1 MAPPRTD
8 TSKAALER
16 RFRIR
21 KCSMSDF
28 SIDSF
33 SLRGR
38 VVVVTGGASGLGQF
52 YTQAVSKVGADVV
65 VVSSTHHGWDETR
78 KAVESNG
85 GKVLFI
91 QRDITEASAAQAI
104 VRQTVDEFGHID
116 VLINNAGMQRRHEL
130 VDFPDEDWNKVIDL
144 NLNALY
150 HLSHE
155 AAKVM
160 IEQDHGKIV
169 NIGSMQSYRAGKFI
183 FPYTA
188 SKHGVI
194 GLTKAYADALA
205 PHNIQVNA
213 LAPGYINTPM
223 TKALQED
230 PVRSVEIHDH
240 IPAGHWGEPSELM
253 GAMVFLCSAASDY
266 VTGVTL
272 PVDGGYLLR

>member
-1 MAPPRTD
+1 
-8 TSKAALER
+8 
-16 RFRIR
+16 
-21 KCSMSDF
+21 MSDF

-38 VVVVTGGASGLGQF
+38 VVVITGGASGLGQF

-78 KAVESNG
+78 EAVESHG

-160 IEQDHGKIV
+160 IEQGHGKIV